1 MLWKS
6 FLTNLFKKLNE
17 IDISV
22 EEKLV
27 MREIGY
33 SVEKVYGG
41 FSFVGGVM
49 LKK

>member
-6 FLTNLFKKLNE
+6 FLTNLFKKINE

-27 MREIGY
+27 MREIEY
-33 SVEKVYGG
+33 VEKVYGG